1 MLNQQQGTK
10 QMTNRLILIGSIF
23 AALTGFAFTCGAFY
37 IAGTNDGYDAGY
49 QDARRATFNCDGQTV
64 QVDNYRGDIFGRFQ
78 DCTVVPNK

>member
-23 AALTGFAFTCGAFY
+23 AALLGFAFTCGAFY
-37 IAGTNDGYDAGY
+37 VAGTNDGYDAGY
-49 QDARRATFNCDGQTV
+49 QDARRVTFNCGGQTV
-64 QVDNYRGDIFGRFQ
+64 QVDNYRGDIFGRFE